1 MERTTGE
8 LDQNTY
14 LTFIIVNELAIKIWK
29 SSTCSATYTSISQTT
44 ENLNQSS
51 ARLKDQEKKDIENT
65 PPSQQSF
72 PPIII
77 DLRAFLRPRLF
88 FRIIQLALARR
99 NNQSNQQISY
109 LHALPISL
117 TSLNQWELN
126 DKAQYENIQTTR
138 QIKKSGWLN
147 IVLSGLW
154 LRVRRLSIARQFVSN
169 TNDSRSTIPQSSTNT
184 QPAFMHTFPLF
195 QIAPSSVC
203 GIRIDEKESKMEESE
218 RNNYVI
224 DIVLPTAEHPEFL
237 ISQGVSVAM
246 NNV

>member
-29 SSTCSATYTSISQTT
+29 SSTCNAIYASVSQTT

-65 PPSQQSF
+65 PPFQQSF

-126 DKAQYENIQTTR
+126 DKAQYEECR
-138 QIKKSGWLN
+138 WLT
-147 IVLSGLW
+147 S
-154 LRVRRLSIARQFVSN
+154 
-169 TNDSRSTIPQSSTNT
+169 
-184 QPAFMHTFPLF
+184 
-195 QIAPSSVC
+195 
-203 GIRIDEKESKMEESE
+203 
-218 RNNYVI
+218 
-224 DIVLPTAEHPEFL
+224 
-237 ISQGVSVAM
+237 ISQLLYPENTS
-246 NNV
+246 